1 MNTGEARVEKSS
13 STTCSTL
20 VIGPDATRA
29 RRGSLRRFFCPP
41 DCAGPTAWKAKH
53 KIAVFVSTVAFVCK
67 LVHPLGI
74 FTGYSGRVG
83 ALVFE
88 RKNIQLFNI

>member
-41 DCAGPTAWKAKH
+41 DCAGPTAWKARK
-53 KIAVFVSTVAFVCK
+53 KIAVFVSTVALFDHV
-67 LVHPLGI
+67 LHAPLQA
-74 FTGYSGRVG
+74 TQAVSVP
-83 ALVFE
+83 
-88 RKNIQLFNI
+88 